1 MRIEETFNE
10 IVKQLGEKDNVDELI
25 SSLIDDLKKYL
36 IKVYGKDK
44 ARNLVHNLYMK
55 F

>member
-1 MRIEETFNE
+1 MRIDETFNE

-25 SSLIDDLKKYL
+25 SSLIEDLKKYL
-36 IKVYGKDK
+36 IKTYGKDK
-44 ARNLVHNLYMK
+44 ARDLVYKLYCK